1 MNRTVQF
8 FIGLVSLVLAIG
20 AGLYG
25 RNAYLKD
32 VATMQI
38 PVPAQN
44 VAPYTRLTPELFALR
59 EVPRALENMAYYQ
72 QVSDLNGKISTSTLQ
87 AGLPVPQG
95 DAVIPEAF
103 RLAEAQYEVLSIPIE
118 PVSAV
123 GGQIHVGQRVN
134 LYTMTDPVPA
144 EATNPLEDDPE
155 RLAPQVQQIA
165 ASILVVD
172 VRSSQGLAADSM
184 EAQEQNNSVPS
195 GNQQVEQ
202 TQILT
207 LALPPEQVE
216 AILMAVATAKKQG
229 GLLWTTLATP

>member
-1 MNRTVQF
+1 MNRTAQF
-8 FIGLVSLVLAIG
+8 LIGLVSLVLAIG
-20 AGLYG
+20 AGIYG

-32 VATMQI
+32 VSTMQI

-44 VAPYTRLTPELFALR
+44 IAPYTWLTPDLFALR

-72 QVSDLNGKISTSTLQ
+72 QVNDLNGKISTSTLR
-87 AGLPVPQG
+87 AGLPVPQN
-95 DAVIPEAF
+95 DAVKPETF
-103 RLAEAQYEVLSIPIE
+103 RLAEAQYEVLSIPVE

-123 GGQIHVGQRVN
+123 GGQIHIGQRVN
-134 LYTMTDPVPA
+134 LYTMTDP
-144 EATNPLEDDPE
+144 NPSEQSNYQGGSPE
-155 RLAPQVQQIA
+155 HLSSQVQQIA

-172 VRSSQGLAADSM
+172 VRSSQGLAADSL
-184 EAQEQNNSVPS
+184 EARQQDGTAMS
-195 GNQQVEQ
+195 GAQQVEQ

-216 AILMAVATAKKQG
+216 TILMAVATAKKQG